1 MHEKELAVCGFEA
14 VKALAAH
21 HPEKI
26 SRLFF
31 TASRA
36 PAFGKTCT
44 YLAKKKRLYRLV
56 SSDAELEKLCQS
68 VHHQGVVAMIQVP
81 LIPPVTKETIEQ
93 WSAGGAAVIVLDRVG
108 NANNFGAIIRSAA
121 FFGIGNIVISAEE
134 AQASIT
140 SSAYR
145 IAQGGMEFVSI
156 YTAPSAQ
163 TFLKQCSGRLTR
175 IGTDHRAYHNLY
187 DIQRIMQPDE
197 AVALVLGNEERGLS
211 AEVKKLCDT
220 LVKIRGTGVIE
231 SLNVAQAATLF
242 FAELAA
248 LQAHSVASGEPI

>member
-14 VKALAAH
+14 VKTLAAY

-44 YLAKKKRLYRLV
+44 YLAKQKRLYRLV
-56 SSDAELEKLCQS
+56 PSDAELEKLCES
-68 VHHQGVVAMIQVP
+68 VHHQGVVAMIQAP
-81 LIPPVTKETIEQ
+81 LIPLVSKETIAH
-93 WSAGGAAVIVLDRVG
+93 WSTESAAVIVLDRVG

-121 FFGIGNIVISAEE
+121 FFGIENIVISAEE
-134 AQASIT
+134 AQAGIT
-140 SSAYR
+140 ASAYR

-156 YTAPSAQ
+156 YTAPSAPA
-163 TFLKQCSGRLTR
+163 FLKQCSGRLTR
-175 IGTDHRAYHNLY
+175 IGTDHRAYHNLW
-187 DIQRIMQPDE
+187 DMRRIIQPDE

-211 AEVKKLCDT
+211 VEVKKLCDT
-220 LVKIRGTGVIE
+220 LVKIRGTGAIE

-248 LQAHSVASGEPI
+248 LQVHRTANGEQG